1 MRRRDHDGHG
11 VRQPAT
17 PLSSPLEHNKF
28 SSVDEVST
36 WGGLEVG
43 TTSAGDAQRFATALW
58 SWAAGSSL
66 GLLAFTADGTVV
78 AYNEPFARMWNV
90 PDDAPTSIVPFL
102 KRVATQFVDEDGHAF
117 LAGLDFDAGA
127 WSRRVTRRD
136 GRPFEW
142 WSTPTPASAQTEA
155 LRIWGVR
162 DARIDADL
170 ASALRTAESRLEV
183 LALYTDGI
191 VFELDADGRYLS
203 VWTNNPALLAKP
215 SEDIKGRTLVEV
227 LGRPLGEQLTARV
240 RKLLETGQ
248 RETLEYVTDVPEGRR
263 WFTADPVLRPAA
275 PGHPPTMAFLVR
287 DVTEQKKMQARLLQ
301 AERLASMG
309 TLAAGVGH
317 EINNPL
323 AYLMLNLE
331 SISSLIQGVQGA
343 GDWSPGMQPRDL
355 QNLREAVRMAKEG
368 AESVRKI
375 VQDLRMFSREENFGG
390 AAVDLRAVLD
400 FSIMMALRT
409 PPPGLRVVTEYVE
422 AHPVVAPEGRL
433 VQIFVNLLT
442 NAAQAMPPDRRDG
455 NEIRVVVRPGS
466 DETVVVEVHDNGTG
480 MPANVLGHVFDPFF
494 TTKTPGVGS
503 GLGLSICHHIV
514 TGLNG
519 EISVESREGV
529 GTTFRVTLPTSL
541 RPELPQNRGR

>member
-1 MRRRDHDGHG
+1 M
-11 VRQPAT
+11 
-17 PLSSPLEHNKF
+17 E
-28 SSVDEVST
+28 EVST
-36 WGGLEVG
+36 WGGLEVE
-43 TTSAGDAQRFATALW
+43 TTSSGDAKRIAAALW

-90 PDDAPTSIVPFL
+90 GENPPTSIVPFL
-102 KRVATQFVDEDGHAF
+102 EQIATEFVDADRKAF
-117 LAGLDFDAGA
+117 LEGITLDGGA

-142 WSTPTPASAQTEA
+142 WSTPTPAVDQSEP
-155 LRIWGVR
+155 LRVWGVR
-162 DARIDADL
+162 DARTDADL

-203 VWTNNPALLAKP
+203 IWTNNPALLARP

-227 LGRPLGEQLTARV
+227 LGKPLGEQLTASV
-240 RKLLETGQ
+240 RKLLATGE
-248 RETLEYVTDVPEGRR
+248 RETLEYVIDVPEGRR
-263 WFTADPVLRPAA
+263 WFTADPVLRPAS
-275 PGHPPTMAFLVR
+275 PGHPPTTAFLVR

-331 SISSLIQGVQGA
+331 SISALVHGA
-343 GDWSPGMQPRDL
+343 GDWSPQTQPRDL
-355 QNLREAVRMAKEG
+355 QTLREAVRMAKEG

-375 VQDLRMFSREENFGG
+375 VQDLRMFSREENVSG

-409 PPPGLRVVTEYVE
+409 PPPGLRVTTEYGDADPPTVM
-422 AHPVVAPEGRL
+422 APEGRL

-442 NAAQAMPPDRRDG
+442 NAAQAMPSNRRDG
-455 NEIRVVVRPGS
+455 NEIRVAVRPGE
-466 DETVVVEVHDNGTG
+466 DGTVVVEVKDNGVG
-480 MPANVLGHVFDPFF
+480 MPAEVLGHVFDPFF

-514 TGLNG
+514 TSLNG

-541 RPELPQNRGR
+541 RPELPQKRVR

>member
-1 MRRRDHDGHG
+1 MRHR
-11 VRQPAT
+11 AT
-17 PLSSPLEHNKF
+17 PLSTALEPNKF
-28 SSVDEVST
+28 SSVDAVST
-36 WGGLEVG
+36 WGDLEVG
-43 TTSAGDAQRFATALW
+43 ATSAGDAKRFATALW

-66 GLLAFTADGTVV
+66 GLLAFSADGTVV
-78 AYNEPFARMWNV
+78 AYNEPFARMWSV
-90 PDDAPTSIVPFL
+90 PEDPPTSIVPFL
-102 KRVATQFVDEDGHAF
+102 ERIAVEFADDDSKAF
-117 LAGLDFDAGA
+117 LAGIDFDAGA

-142 WSTPTPASAQTEA
+142 WSTPTPLNDQAEP

-162 DARIDADL
+162 DARSDADL

-191 VFELDADGRYLS
+191 VFELDAEGRYLS

-215 SEDIKGRTLVEV
+215 SDDIKGRTLVEV
-227 LGRPLGEQLTARV
+227 LGSPLGEQLTASV
-240 RKLLETGQ
+240 KKLLETGK

-287 DVTEQKKMQARLLQ
+287 DVTEQKKLQARLLQ

-323 AYLMLNLE
+323 GYLMLNLE
-331 SISSLIQGVQGA
+331 SISSLVQGA

-355 QNLREAVRMAKEG
+355 QTLREAVRMAKEG

-390 AAVDLRAVLD
+390 AAVDVRGVLD

-409 PPPGLRVVTEYVE
+409 PPPGLNVVTEYSE

-442 NAAQAMPPDRRDG
+442 NAVQAMPPDRRDG
-455 NEIRVVVRPGS
+455 NEIRVVVRPGN
-466 DETVVVEVHDNGTG
+466 DESVVVEVHDNGVG
-480 MPANVLGHVFDPFF
+480 MPANMLGHVFDPFF